1 MQVVGPPC
9 LRVAVRVATEAG
21 LVDFGVRRAAFKK
34 NDMTFISSIDMGL
47 SGTVA
52 GFTSTIF
59 PTLIRL
65 HVKDLVGVGCEFCRL
80 SLMTGRAGG

>member
-1 MQVVGPPC
+1 MQVGWSTR
-9 LRVAVRVATEAG
+9 LRVAVRVATETG

-34 NDMTFISSIDMGL
+34 NDMTSISSIDMGL

-52 GFTSTIF
+52 GFTGTIF

-65 HVKDLVGVGCEFCRL
+65 HIKNLVGVGCEFRRL